1 MRRLFT
7 VSNIIILVWM
17 FTVTSITARG
27 NDKQSFKLP
36 KVKADSNLKS
46 GSQLF
51 TGAFDEKWRLQT
63 TLPGNPPLYTVKV
76 VSRDVVWIVGDLQT
90 DIYRTMNGGQTWV
103 QKSRI
108 TTNPNHV
115 PVTLAAIDSATAF
128 VGTASHTTN
137 AGIYRTT
144 DGGQSWQLAYLPPL
158 PSHSYWNWIHF
169 FDAQN
174 GIAEC
179 DQGISGQHFFIVK
192 TSDGGDTWT
201 PIANQP
207 TGNVNEYG
215 IQNCG
220 YFYDSL
226 HGWFGTAPFMGPGI
240 GGRVFRTTDGGDTWT
255 GFTSGNADAAIAV
268 SFVSPM
274 VGIRVSDTFP
284 YLTRSTNSGQNWTA
298 LFNLPV
304 TSIQRMLAATSIS
317 TVNNSQFWVYG
328 EAGTT
333 FTPFILT
340 SIDSGETWQE
350 QTMGNLSGNSVWYM
364 SALTFGTANDSVQAF
379 AVASHFTIYTGGQ
392 ILNYRQPAGVVTG
405 VLEEKPML
413 PREYTLYQNYP
424 NPFNPSTTIR
434 FSLAKTTRVK
444 LTVYNTLGQQ
454 IAVLADDNF
463 KPGDHEM
470 VWSPTGLPGGVF
482 YCRLQAGSFVEARKM
497 ILLK

>member
-7 VSNIIILVWM
+7 VISITILGWM
-17 FTVTSITARG
+17 FTVTSITARV
-27 NDKQSFKLP
+27 NDKQSFKQP
-36 KVKADSNLKS
+36 KAKTGSNLKS
-46 GSQLF
+46 GSPWF
-51 TGAFDEKWRLQT
+51 KGAFDEQWRLQT
-63 TLPGNPPLYTVKV
+63 TLPGNPPLYTVKL
-76 VSRDVVWIVGDLQT
+76 VSRDVAWIVGDLQT
-90 DIYRTMNGGQTWV
+90 DIYRTVDGGQTWI

-115 PVTLAAIDSATAF
+115 PVTLAAIDSSTAF

-137 AGIYRTT
+137 AAIYRTT

-169 FDAQN
+169 FDTQS

-179 DQGISGQHFFIVK
+179 DQGIPGQHFYVVK
-192 TSDGGDTWT
+192 TSDGGNSWT

-215 IQNCG
+215 VQNCG
-220 YFYDSL
+220 YFYDNL
-226 HGWFGTAPFMGPGI
+226 HGWFGTAPSTV

-255 GFTSGNADAAIAV
+255 GFGSGNTGFVDAVTFI
-268 SFVSPM
+268 SPLA
-274 VGIRVSDTFP
+274 GIRVSSISP
-284 YLTRSTNSGQNWTA
+284 YLTRSTDGGQNWA
-298 LFNLPV
+298 AVSNLPV
-304 TSIQRMLAATSIS
+304 TNIQRMLAATSIS
-317 TVNNSQFWVYG
+317 TSHNSQFWVYG
-328 EAGTT
+328 EAGST

-340 SIDSGETWQE
+340 SIDSGATWQE
-350 QTMGNLSGNSVWYM
+350 QTIASLSGNSVFNM

-379 AVASHFTIYTGGQ
+379 AVAAHLTIYTGGQ

-405 VLEEKPML
+405 VQEEKPML

-434 FSLAKTTRVK
+434 FSLIKTTRVK
-444 LTVYNTLGQQ
+444 LTVHNTLGQQ
-454 IAVLADDNF
+454 IAVLAYDNF
-463 KPGDHEM
+463 NAGDHEV